1 MNVRTLWL
9 APASL
14 WAGFVAVHLWVSWLG
29 MFGPGYPLGD
39 ISGVY
44 TFWAGHAYAGDF
56 IVGITTPWVYPIVAL
71 VPILV
76 SGVFGMDAYVPVFL
90 ALVAVVDAVV
100 FWFLIGRDR
109 DALRAAAGWW
119 WLALLVCLG
128 PVSLGRID
136 AIATPVA
143 LLGLLFV
150 ISRPRAAGA
159 LLAIATWIKV
169 WPAALIGAALI
180 ALRSRK
186 AVIIG
191 VLATS
196 GAVAAISLVLGSGLN
211 LFSFITQQ
219 TSRGLQVESPAATA
233 YLWQVYLGVPQ
244 VGVYY
249 DDQILTYQVSAPGV
263 EIVGTLTSV
272 LMALV
277 TVALVAL
284 GIYGYRRGADQRTVL
299 FALALAF
306 TVELIAFNKVG
317 SPQFMG
323 WLAAPLAV
331 GIAYGVREFRIPAVI
346 ALVLAALTQA
356 IYPYGYDGLL
366 RTEAPMLWIIS
377 IRNLLEFVLLG
388 LAVRMLWRAA
398 MPDAL
403 GRSVEQSSNVV
414 TDKV

>member
-1 MNVRTLWL
+1 MKMRTIWL
-9 APASL
+9 APATL
-14 WAGFVAVHLWVSWLG
+14 WFGFVAVHAWVSWLG

-76 SGVFGMDAYVPVFL
+76 SGAFGMDAYVPVFL
-90 ALVAVVDAVV
+90 LLVALVDGVV
-100 FWFLIGRDR
+100 FGFLIGRRR
-109 DALRAAAGWW
+109 DALRAAAAWW
-119 WLALLVCLG
+119 WLALLICLG

-150 ISRPRAAGA
+150 VSRPRAAGA

-180 ALRSRK
+180 ALRDRK
-186 AVIIG
+186 AVFIG
-191 VLATS
+191 ALITS
-196 GAVAAISLVLGSGLN
+196 GAVVAISLVLGSGLN
-211 LFSFITQQ
+211 ILSFVTQQ
-219 TSRGLQVESPAATA
+219 TSRGLQIESPAATA
-233 YLWQVYLGVPQ
+233 YLWQAYLGVPQ
-244 VGVYY
+244 VGVYF
-249 DDQILTYQVSAPGV
+249 DDLILTYQVSAPGV
-263 EIVGTLTSV
+263 EIVGALTSV

-277 TVALVAL
+277 TLALVAL
-284 GIYGYRRGADQRTVL
+284 GIYGSRRGADQRTVL

-331 GIAYGVREFRIPAVI
+331 GIAHGVREFRIPAVI

-356 IYPYGYDGLL
+356 IYPYGYEGLL
-366 RTEAPMLWIIS
+366 RAEIPMLWTIS
-377 IRNLLEFVLLG
+377 IRNVLEFVLLG
-388 LAVRMLWRAA
+388 FAVRMLWRAV
-398 MPDAL
+398 MPAGL
-403 GRSVEQSSNVV
+403 NSSVEQSSNVV
-414 TDKV
+414 ANKV